1 MDHEGFRYQCI
12 KMTKNV
18 FVLVLESAIRL
29 AAETQQVDWLSD
41 VTSPLIELLKKTSER
56 GGLLKRLASTD
67 GYAVQAL
74 RDTIFD
80 ERDYVFRSDDRAGLS
95 RPGVLGHASHA
106 TNRTALEPDTD
117 SASVAE
123 RCHRI
128 VDPAQP

>member
-29 AAETQQVDWLSD
+29 AAETQQVDW
-41 VTSPLIELLKKTSER
+41 LLKKTSER